1 MTSNETIDP
10 VWRERLAAGGLTSL
24 REMLA
29 NDADAHAL
37 AGQVETLGK
46 PGLGGRER
54 FRWRLGNGAGE
65 TVLFVKRY
73 RNTPVAQQ
81 LDRIRR
87 QNAAHSRAW
96 WEYRQS
102 EALARAHIGVARAVG
117 FAEEMTGALERRS
130 IVLLERVPGDAFD
143 RAWTRACHEES
154 LWTRGRARHDLT
166 TRLACFVAAFHA
178 TGNCHRDLYLCHVFV
193 ELDPTAARP
202 PTFSL
207 IDLARTHRPRWRRT
221 RWLVKDL
228 AQLDCSARQIGATRI
243 DRLRFLRAYLGD
255 RPDRTRLRALSRRVA
270 RKSDRILE
278 RIERKSRRE

>member
-1 MTSNETIDP
+1 MTSNENIDP

-24 REMLA
+24 RDLLA
-29 NDADAHAL
+29 NDACAL

-54 FRWRLGNGAGE
+54 FRWRLGNGDDD

-102 EALARAHIGVARAVG
+102 QALTRARIGVARAVG

-143 RAWTRACHEES
+143 RAWTRARDEKSPCTH
-154 LWTRGRARHDLT
+154 GRARHDVT
-166 TRLACFVAAFHA
+166 MRLARFVAAFHA

-193 ELDPTAARP
+193 ELDPAATRP

-228 AQLDCSARQIGATRI
+228 AQLDCSARQIGATRT
-243 DRLRFLRAYLGD
+243 DRLRFLRAYLSN
-255 RPDRTRLRALSRRVA
+255 RPDRTRLRVLSKRVA

-278 RIERKSRRE
+278 RIERKSRCE